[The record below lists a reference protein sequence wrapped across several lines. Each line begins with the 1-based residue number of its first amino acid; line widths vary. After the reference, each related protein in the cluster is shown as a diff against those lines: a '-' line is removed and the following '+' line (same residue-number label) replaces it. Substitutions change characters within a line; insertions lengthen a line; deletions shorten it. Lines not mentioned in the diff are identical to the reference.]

1 MLFITSSFSCFF
13 PAPTSVAMMHITF
26 GSHAMHT
33 ASKKTFLYS
42 VLVLHAVVC
51 VCAHVRVIFLSIHAI
66 LPAITH
72 LLQFQRRK
80 NIFKKTRV
88 RYYRLFKTSSC
99 GVAQNEDLQKLPA
112 LTSSRASALLLL
124 LQLHHGIYLLPE
136 KKRVRRDENLMKNP
150 RGFMGLC
157 RTAAV
162 VPAVPGP
169 EGRTI
174 LKRMTDF
181 N

>member
-33 ASKKTFLYS
+33 ASKKTFSYS

-136 KKRVRRDENLMKNP
+136 KKSKK
-150 RGFMGLC
+150 G
-157 RTAAV
+157 
-162 VPAVPGP
+162 
-169 EGRTI
+169 
-174 LKRMTDF
+174 
-181 N
+181 